1 MGPDRGVAR
10 TGAAARPAGWRA
22 TAGAAGR
29 CGLMRRTRRRFWE
42 TGARSAR
49 ARRST
54 GELGVYAGAG
64 RGCTVGPAGPREG
77 PGAARSA
84 RAWVCTGRAWGHAG
98 AGLRSAGKPG
108 RSARGTARGPLSA
121 LPGGEG
127 IAAQP
132 GAQAGEEAVACVE
145 VGHGGLPTEASL
157 AQGPGF
163 LWKGLSQSRERAPSV
178 CSGAELSA
186 LSFREKWESLVPEKV
201 AFLRHG
207 VGTVGVSEWVHN
219 VGFANVR
226 CSGWG
231 VLGLPCGSRSE
242 SRILEPTGAHLGSQS
257 RLSVR
262 DAENQAAGEG
272 CSVCPPWWGPGSGA
286 PRSALRRT
294 AWRHPPPLRPRKR
307 PWEALGLSVWAPPP
321 PARG

>member
-1 MGPDRGVAR
+1 MEGY
-10 TGAAARPAGWRA
+10 
-22 TAGAAGR
+22 
-29 CGLMRRTRRRFWE
+29 RR
-42 TGARSAR
+42 
-49 ARRST
+49 
-54 GELGVYAGAG
+54 G
-64 RGCTVGPAGPREG
+64 RGKVRPDAAHPKTLLGDGRAIREG
-77 PGAARSA
+77 PEVHGRAGGLRRSWPGLHGGTRGSTGRARCRAVREGLGVHGEGLGPRRSGPTVRGEAREECARHCPGSALCAPGRGGDSCAARS
-84 RAWVCTGRAWGHAG
+84 
-98 AGLRSAGKPG
+98 PG
-108 RSARGTARGPLSA
+108 RGGGSGLCRGWARWFT
-121 LPGGEG
+121 
-127 IAAQP
+127 
-132 GAQAGEEAVACVE
+132 
-145 VGHGGLPTEASL
+145 HGGVPCAGSRLSL
-157 AQGPGF
+157 E
-163 LWKGLSQSRERAPSV
+163 GLKSESERAPSV

-272 CSVCPPWWGPGSGA
+272 CSVCPPWWGPGSGLRA
-286 PRSALRRT
+286 PQDGLEA
-294 AWRHPPPLRPRKR
+294 PPT
-307 PWEALGLSVWAPPP
+307 PPP
-321 PARG
+321 PKAPLGGPGLVGLGSSPAGTWLTL